1 MLKLAS
7 FYFGWKL
14 DNIRT
19 RIIFY
24 TILDVAGRNIQPFGE
39 SHIRYPR
46 WVELGYENELMRLTD
61 FINSMPLT
69 RREELILV
77 TRLRP
82 IKPSEELLTDLWEL
96 AKGQMSIEHFRHKYV
111 DNKGSVSQT

>member
-7 FYFGWKL
+7 FYFGWEL

-19 RIIFY
+19 RLIFY
-24 TILDVAGRNIQPFGE
+24 TILDVEGRNIQPFGE
-39 SHIRYPR
+39 SHVRYPR

-61 FINSMPLT
+61 FINSLPLV

-77 TRLRP
+77 TRIKP
-82 IKPSEELLTDLWEL
+82 IRPSEELVADLWEL
-96 AKGQMSIEHFRHKYV
+96 AKGQMPIKSFHYKYV
-111 DNKGSVSQT
+111 GVLGSA